1 MVKPQNYYL
10 EQEILRASPLDHVIL
25 LYSKAINLLKTVE
38 QLIQERSSTPE
49 VIKAKAEALSKAIDI
64 LTYLSTILDEEKGG
78 EIARNLKEIYD
89 ILIRELLRFNFDHDR
104 KIILDSIEILENLR
118 KAWIDIKR
126 GNN

>member
-25 LYSKAINLLKTVE
+25 LYSRAINLLKTVE
-38 QLIQERSSTPE
+38 QLIQEKSSTPD

-89 ILIRELLRFNFDHDR
+89 ILTRELLRFNFDHDR

>member
-25 LYSKAINLLKTVE
+25 LYSRAINLLKTVE
-38 QLIQERSSTPE
+38 QLIQEKSSTPD

-78 EIARNLKEIYD
+78 EIARNLKEIYN
-89 ILIRELLRFNFDHDR
+89 ILTRELLRFNFDHDR

-126 GNN
+126 G

>member
-25 LYSKAINLLKTVE
+25 LYSRAINLLKTVE
-38 QLIQERSSTPE
+38 QLIQEKSSTPD

-78 EIARNLKEIYD
+78 DIARNLKEIYN
-89 ILIRELLRFNFDHDR
+89 ILTRELLRFNFDHDR

-126 GNN
+126 G

>member
-25 LYSKAINLLKTVE
+25 LYSRAINLLKTVE
-38 QLIQERSSTPE
+38 RLIQEKSSTPE

-78 EIARNLKEIYD
+78 EIARNLKEIYN

>member
-118 KAWIDIKR
+118 KAWID
-126 GNN
+126 